1 MPTAKEFA
9 REVEALALTVTGY
22 QTGKNGQNG
31 LCDCIGLIMGA
42 MANLGRGSYPMHST
56 NYFARYQMTDIR
68 PTSGPFSIGQVVYKA
83 RDDQS
88 DLNDRY
94 KAGGRYYTGDLL
106 DYYHVG
112 VVTDTDPVEIT
123 HCTQDGSISGIKRD
137 NSAKNW
143 THVGELR
150 GVSYAVSAPEE
161 ENTMSKTAY
170 VTATNGLPV
179 RMRKAPGTDSDTIAK
194 LQIGTVVEVVEVGN
208 ADGEA
213 WATIIDP
220 DGRRGYMMEKFLLY
234 LEHADE
240 EMAEDELPRHDGA
253 EMPEEM
259 TPEPETDDGMISIT
273 LPKSTALELYRALM
287 KVVDG

>member
-22 QTGKNGQNG
+22 QNGKSGQNG
-31 LCDCIGLIMGA
+31 LCDCVGLIMGA
-42 MANLGRGSYPMHST
+42 MTRLGHGSYPMHST
-56 NYFARYQMTDIR
+56 NYFARYQMDSLR
-68 PTSGPFSIGQVVYKA
+68 VPSGAERLSVGQIVYKA
-83 RDDQS
+83 RSDQS

-150 GVSYAVSAPEE
+150 GVSYAVIAQEE

-194 LQIGTVVEVVEVGN
+194 LPIGTVVEVVEVGN

-240 EMAEDELPRHDGA
+240 EP
-253 EMPEEM
+253 PEE
-259 TPEPETDDGMISIT
+259 PAADDDLVTVSI
-273 LPKSTALELYRALM
+273 PKGAALELYNVLM